1 MYQNICLFQQR
12 LNLYLVDVLVPVLPC
27 LAWYLLGD
35 VLKSR
40 HAALLFSSI
49 LTHACLRVDRTSP
62 GLLVV
67 AKGEYGPR
75 RSSSVTSRWWK
86 VDSPAPGGGQRPNG
100 LAAVLRL
107 WRRSAVSGRHW
118 GSSISTQC
126 PLLCQVK
133 PQTFVRSGRLNTV
146 CFLEGDINDVL
157 HSVGEEVH
165 H

>member
-1 MYQNICLFQQR
+1 MYQNIWLYQQR
-12 LNLYLVDVLVPVLPC
+12 LNLPCGCLGASLPC
-27 LAWYLLGD
+27 LACYLLGD
-35 VLKSR
+35 LLKSR
-40 HAALLFSSI
+40 CAALFPSI
-49 LTHACLRVDRTSP
+49 LMHACLLVDRTSP

-75 RSSSVTSRWWK
+75 RSSSVTPHWWK
-86 VDSPAPGGGQRPNG
+86 VDSPAPGGGQRPTG
-100 LAAVLRL
+100 LTTVLRL
-107 WRRSAVSGRHW
+107 WRRSAVSGWHW

-133 PQTFVRSGRLNTV
+133 PQTLVRSGRFNTV
-146 CFLEGDINDVL
+146 CFLEGDINDAL